1 MTDQVRTEAERVADA
16 LRESIIAR
24 TRPPGSRLI
33 ERTIAAELG
42 VSRLPVR
49 DALRVLEREGL
60 VARVGR
66 SIAVRQL
73 GLRDLGELA
82 EVSEAFD
89 VVAARLAAERRDDAE
104 VERIRSTFAEVGRSI
119 GGGDDA
125 GATARSV
132 LAYRG
137 AIADA
142 SRNPFVLEISTLLRG
157 REAGA
162 VLAPRLIAE
171 HGAVV
176 VRAIEARDAAAADEG
191 VRAQYAAAR
200 SAVRAEVLAELE
212 AKVAASRAA
221 GGR

>member
-104 VERIRSTFAEVGRSI
+104 AERIRSTFAEVGRSI
-119 GGGDDA
+119 GGDDA

-171 HGAVV
+171 HGAAV

-200 SAVRAEVLAELE
+200 SALRAEVLDELE

>member
-1 MTDQVRTEAERVADA
+1 MTDPARTEAERVAES
-16 LRESIIAR
+16 LRAEIIAR
-24 TRPPGSRLI
+24 TRLPGSRLI

-60 VARVGR
+60 VERVGR

-89 VVAARLAAERRDDAE
+89 VVAARLAAERRSDAE
-104 VERIRSTFAEVGRSI
+104 LAHIRGAYSEVEAAIAAG
-119 GGGDDA
+119 DA
-125 GATARSV
+125 GETARSV

-142 SRNPFVLEISTLLRG
+142 SRNSFVVEIGTLLRG
-157 REAGA
+157 RESGA
-162 VLAPRLIAE
+162 VLAPDVLLE
-171 HGAVV
+171 HGRELVQAIAAQDAPAAERR
-176 VRAIEARDAAAADEG
+176 VREQYGASRDG
-191 VRAQYAAAR
+191 FRR
-200 SAVRAEVLAELE
+200 EVLAELE
-212 AKVAASRAA
+212 AKVSATREA
-221 GGR
+221 GVR

>member
-1 MTDQVRTEAERVADA
+1 MTDHVRTEAERVADA
-16 LRESIIAR
+16 VREQIIAR
-24 TRPPGSRLI
+24 TRLPGSRLI

-66 SIAVRQL
+66 SIAVREL
-73 GLRDLGELA
+73 ELRDLGELA
-82 EVSEAFD
+82 EVCEAFD
-89 VVAARLAAERRDDAE
+89 AVAARLAAERRSDAHL
-104 VERIRSTFAEVGRSI
+104 ERIRATFAEMSRAI
-119 GGGDDA
+119 GDDDT

-142 SRNPFVLEISTLLRG
+142 SRNPFLVEISTVLRG

-162 VLAPRLIAE
+162 VLTPQVIAE
-171 HGAVV
+171 HGEAV
-176 VRAIEARDAAAADEG
+176 VRAIEEGDAAAVDQG

-200 SAVRAEVLAELE
+200 HAMRREVLEDLE
-212 AKVAASRAA
+212 AKLTATRAA

>member
-1 MTDQVRTEAERVADA
+1 MTEHVRTEAERVADA
-16 LRESIIAR
+16 LRDQIVAR

-33 ERTIAAELG
+33 ERAIADELG

-66 SIAVRQL
+66 SIEVRQL

-82 EVSEAFD
+82 EVCEVFD
-89 VVAARLAAERRDDAE
+89 VVAARLAAERRSELALERVRGSLAE
-104 VERIRSTFAEVGRSI
+104 VTTAVERG
-119 GGGDDA
+119 DA

-142 SRNPFVLEISTLLRG
+142 SSNPFLVEISTVLRG
-157 REAGA
+157 RESGA
-162 VLAPRLIAE
+162 VLSPRVIAE
-171 HGAVV
+171 HGAAI
-176 VRAIEARDAAAADEG
+176 VRGIEQRDASAVDRA

-200 SAVRAEVLAELE
+200 TAVRAEVLADLE
-212 AKVAASRAA
+212 TKLTATRTA
-221 GGR
+221 GVR